1 MFIDRFPSPPEST
14 MSPQSIFAP
23 SLRAGRRA
31 CLAGFAAAAALALPG
46 LALAQAKAPLQ
57 EITYLL
63 PAPGTLPAFGPW
75 MVALAKGYYEQ
86 EGLKVNFVT
95 GRGGVDVAKQ
105 VGAGNAVVGGA
116 IGDTPIIA
124 RAQGI
129 PVKAVAVLGAGSL
142 TQLVSHKD
150 ERIESPRELKGK
162 TVTVLAYTDT
172 TYYAL
177 LGMLSK
183 VGLTKNDVNIQAAGP
198 AGVWQQFA
206 SKKATAMASTPDWTV
221 NAMDA
226 GAKVDILPADV
237 YFKSM
242 AQAILVSDETIAKNP
257 QLVQKLVRATIKGM
271 KDIMADPKAATAVY
285 VKAVPTH
292 KGKEASIEQMFGMY
306 NKYVYANQKVPGAM
320 DEQRLADLQK
330 FYVDN
335 GVVPKAAPLKD
346 LYTNQFVA
354 AK

>member
-1 MFIDRFPSPPEST
+1 
-14 MSPQSIFAP
+14 MSPFSMT
-23 SLRAGRRA
+23 LTRRA
-31 CLAGFAAAAALALPG
+31 CLSALSLGALLAPIAAH
-46 LALAQAKAPLQ
+46 AQLQ
-57 EITYLL
+57 KITYLL

-75 MVALAKGYYEQ
+75 MLAQAKGYYAA
-86 EGLKVNFVT
+86 EGLEVEFVT

-105 VGAGNAVVGGA
+105 VGAGNAVIGGA

-129 PVKAVAVLGAGSL
+129 PVKAVAVLGSGSL
-142 TQLVSHKD
+142 MQLVSHKD
-150 ERIESPRELKGK
+150 ERIESPRELRGK

-206 SKKATAMASTPDWTV
+206 GKKATAMAGVPEWTV
-221 NAMDA
+221 SATDA
-226 GAKVDILPADV
+226 GSQVDILPADV

-242 AQAILVSDETIAKNP
+242 AQAILASDDTIQKNP
-257 QLVQKLVRATIKGM
+257 QLIQKLVRATLKGM
-271 KDIMADPKAATAVY
+271 KDIMADPKAATLAY
-285 VKAVPTH
+285 VNHVPMH
-292 KGKEASIEQMFGMY
+292 KGKEASIQKAFEMY
-306 NKYVYANQKVPGAM
+306 NKYVYAGQKVPGMM
-320 DEQRLADLQK
+320 DETRLSDLQK
-330 FYVDN
+330 FYVSN
-335 GVVPKAAPLKD
+335 AIVPKEAPLKD
-346 LYTNQFVA
+346 LYTNQFVL

>member
-1 MFIDRFPSPPEST
+1 MKTSRSF
-14 MSPQSIFAP
+14 
-23 SLRAGRRA
+23 
-31 CLAGFAAAAALALPG
+31 FAARRLCLSLLTAGAMAMPLASQ
-46 LALAQAKAPLQ
+46 AQLQ

-75 MVALAKGYYEQ
+75 MLAQAKGYYEQ
-86 EGLKVNFVT
+86 EGLKVNFVAA
-95 GRGGVDVAKQ
+95 RGGVDVAKQ
-105 VGAGNAVVGGA
+105 IGAGNAVIGGA

-124 RAQGI
+124 RSQGI

-150 ERIESPRELKGK
+150 EKIESPRELKGR

-206 SKKATAMASTPDWTV
+206 SKKASAMAGVPDWTV
-221 NAMDA
+221 SSMEA
-226 GAKVDILPADV
+226 GAKVDILPADI

-242 AQAILVSDETIAKNP
+242 AQSILASDETIAKNP
-257 QLVQKLVRATIKGM
+257 QLIQKLVRATLKGM
-271 KDIMADPKAATAVY
+271 KDIMANPKTAAAVY
-285 VKAVPTH
+285 VNHVTAH
-292 KGKEASIEQMFGMY
+292 KGKEASIEKTFELY
-306 NKYVYANQKVPGAM
+306 NKYVYAAQKVPGTM
-320 DEQRLADLQK
+320 DEQRLGDLQK
-330 FYVDN
+330 FYVSN
-335 GVVPKAAPLKD
+335 GIVPKEVALKD
-346 LYTNQFVA
+346 LYTNQFVGG
-354 AK
+354 K

>member
-1 MFIDRFPSPPEST
+1 MKLTRTLNLTRRTCLT
-14 MSPQSIFAP
+14 MLTATALVAP
-23 SLRAGRRA
+23 M
-31 CLAGFAAAAALALPG
+31 AAH
-46 LALAQAKAPLQ
+46 AQLQ

-75 MVALAKGYYEQ
+75 MIAQAKGYYAK
-86 EGLKVNFVT
+86 EGLNVKFVT

-105 VGAGNAVVGGA
+105 IGAGNAVIGGA

-124 RAQGI
+124 RSQGI

-142 TQLVSHKD
+142 TQLVTHKD
-150 ERIESPRELKGK
+150 EKIESPRELKGK

-206 SKKATAMASTPDWTV
+206 AKKAVGMAGVPDWTV
-221 NAMDA
+221 SAMDA
-226 GAKVDILPADV
+226 GSQVDILPADV

-242 AQAILVSDETIAKNP
+242 AQAILASDETIQKNP
-257 QLVQKLVRATIKGM
+257 QLLQKLVRATVKGM

-285 VKAVPTH
+285 VAHVPAH
-292 KGKEASIEQMFGMY
+292 KGKEASILKAFELY
-306 NKYVYANQKVPGAM
+306 NKYVYAGQKVPGLM
-320 DEQRLADLQK
+320 DEARLGELQK

-335 GVVPKAAPLKD
+335 GIVPKAVPLKD
-346 LYTNQFVA
+346 LYTNQFVL

>member
-1 MFIDRFPSPPEST
+1 
-14 MSPQSIFAP
+14 MSQSMNF
-23 SLRAGRRA
+23 SMNRR
-31 CLAGFAAAAALALPG
+31 LAVALAAAACLT
-46 LALAQAKAPLQ
+46 APLASQ
-57 EITYLL
+57 AQKLEEITYLL

-75 MVALAKGYYEQ
+75 MLAQAKGYYAA
-86 EGLKVNFVT
+86 EGLDVKFVAA
-95 GRGGVDVAKQ
+95 RGGVDVAKQ
-105 VGAGNAVVGGA
+105 VGAGNAVIGGA

-129 PVKAVAVLGAGSL
+129 PVKAVAILGAGSL

-150 ERIESPRELKGK
+150 EKIESPRELKGK

-206 SKKATAMASTPDWTV
+206 SKKATAMAGVPDWTV
-221 NAMDA
+221 SAMDA
-226 GAKVDILPADV
+226 GAQVDILPADV

-242 AQAILVSDETIAKNP
+242 AQAILASDETIEKNP
-257 QLVQKLVRATIKGM
+257 QLIQKLVRATIKGM
-271 KDIMADPKAATAVY
+271 KDIMADPKAATTAY
-285 VKAVPTH
+285 VNHVPTH
-292 KGKEASIEQMFGMY
+292 KGKEASILKTFELY
-306 NKYVYANQKVPGAM
+306 NKYVYAAQKMPGQM
-320 DEQRLADLQK
+320 DEARLGELQK

-335 GVVPKAAPLKD
+335 GVVPKATPLKD
-346 LYTNQFVA
+346 LYTNKFVQ

>member
-1 MFIDRFPSPPEST
+1 MKPTRTLAFT
-14 MSPQSIFAP
+14 
-23 SLRAGRRA
+23 RRA
-31 CLAGFAAAAALALPG
+31 CLAVLTTVAAVAPLAAH
-46 LALAQAKAPLQ
+46 AQLQ

-63 PAPGTLPAFGPW
+63 PAPSTLPAFGPW
-75 MVALAKGYYEQ
+75 MIAQAKGYYEK

-105 VGAGNAVVGGA
+105 VGAGNAVIGGA

-124 RAQGI
+124 RSQGI

-142 TQLVSHKD
+142 TQLVTHKD
-150 ERIESPRELKGK
+150 EKIESPRELKGK

-206 SKKATAMASTPDWTV
+206 AKKAVGMAGVPDWTV
-221 NAMDA
+221 SAMET
-226 GAKVDILPADV
+226 GAQVDILPADV

-242 AQAILVSDETIAKNP
+242 AQAILASDETIQKNP
-257 QLVQKLVRATIKGM
+257 QLIQKLVRATIKGM

-285 VKAVPTH
+285 VAHMPAS
-292 KGKEASIEQMFGMY
+292 KGKEASIQKAFEMY
-306 NKYVYANQKVPGAM
+306 NKYVYAGQKVPGLM
-320 DEQRLADLQK
+320 DETRLAELQK

-335 GVVPKAAPLKD
+335 GVVPKAAPIKD
-346 LYTNQFVA
+346 LYTNQFVL

>member
-1 MFIDRFPSPPEST
+1 MKLSST
-14 MSPQSIFAP
+14 
-23 SLRAGRRA
+23 RRTLVA
-31 CLAGFAAAAALALPG
+31 LLAATALASP
-46 LALAQAKAPLQ
+46 LAAQAQNL
-57 EITYLL
+57 EEVTYLL

-75 MVALAKGYYEQ
+75 MVAQAKGYYAQ

-95 GRGGVDVAKQ
+95 ARGGVDVAKQ
-105 VGAGNAVVGGA
+105 VGAGNAVIGGA

-150 ERIESPRELKGK
+150 EKIESPRELKGK

-206 SKKATAMASTPDWTV
+206 AKKASAMAAVPDWTV
-221 NAMDA
+221 SSLEA
-226 GAKVDILPADV
+226 GAEVDILPADV

-242 AQAILVSDETIAKNP
+242 AQAILASDDVIQKNP
-257 QLVQKLVRATIKGM
+257 QLIQKLVRATLKGM
-271 KDIMADPKAATAVY
+271 KDIMADPKAATEVY
-285 VKAVPTH
+285 VQHVPSH
-292 KGKEASIEQMFGMY
+292 KGKEAGILKAFEMY
-306 NKYVYANQKVPGAM
+306 NKYVYAAQKVPGTM
-320 DEQRLADLQK
+320 DETRLSELQK
-330 FYVDN
+330 FYVAN
-335 GVVPKAAPLKD
+335 GVVSRETPLKA
-346 LYTNQFVA
+346 LYTNQFVG
-354 AK
+354 K

>member
-1 MFIDRFPSPPEST
+1 MSQRLNFPLT
-14 MSPQSIFAP
+14 
-23 SLRAGRRA
+23 RR
-31 CLAGFAAAAALALPG
+31 LAVAVAAAACLT
-46 LALAQAKAPLQ
+46 APLASHAQ
-57 EITYLL
+57 KLEEITYLL

-75 MVALAKGYYEQ
+75 MLAQAKGYYAA
-86 EGLKVNFVT
+86 EGLDVKFVAA
-95 GRGGVDVAKQ
+95 RGGVDVAKQ
-105 VGAGNAVVGGA
+105 VGAGNAVIGGA

-129 PVKAVAVLGAGSL
+129 PVKAVAIMGAGSL

-150 ERIESPRELKGK
+150 EKIESPRELKGK

-183 VGLTKNDVNIQAAGP
+183 VGLTKNDVTIQAAGP

-206 SKKATAMASTPDWTV
+206 AKKATAMAGVPDWTV
-221 NAMDA
+221 SAMDA
-226 GAKVDILPADV
+226 GAQVDILPADI

-242 AQAILVSDETIAKNP
+242 AQAILASDDTIEKNP
-257 QLVQKLVRATIKGM
+257 QLIQKLVRATIKGM

-285 VKAVPTH
+285 VKHIPAH
-292 KGKEASIEQMFGMY
+292 AGKEASILKTFELY
-306 NKYVYANQKVPGAM
+306 NKYVYAAQKTPGMM
-320 DEQRLADLQK
+320 DEARLGELQK

-335 GVVPKAAPLKD
+335 GVVPKASALKD
-346 LYTNQFVA
+346 LYTNKFVQ